1 MKKSRSAKKAKP
13 ASVSAKTRPP
23 AVVVMGHVDHG
34 KTTLLEAIRDFGKKT
49 KTSSLTAKE
58 HGGITQHVGAYKVS
72 HKGKQITFLDTPGHE
87 AFAKMRS
94 RGAQAADIAVLV
106 VAANDGV
113 KPQTKEAISH
123 IKESGIPLVVAINK
137 MDLPGASVDKVKAQL
152 AESKILVEGYGGKIV
167 SVPISAKKNEGIDK
181 LLEMIL
187 LVTEMEEL
195 KADKKNPLKA
205 YVLETF
211 LDPSSGV
218 KVNALVKDGQ
228 LAIGKIIKASV
239 AGTEDKRTIVA
250 KIKALLGE
258 NGKRVNQADS
268 GEAVQILGFREL
280 PPVGAEITKGSEE
293 KAEAEAEVPEPVP
306 TPKEEPEEEDK
317 SQESEIDEE
326 EKKESK
332 KIILIL
338 KADVAGTLEAIKVNL
353 SDEVEL
359 VGEGVGDISESDV
372 LLAGSTGAQLVGFNV
387 KVPTAVKKLAEMEK
401 VKIKTYT
408 IIYQLL
414 EDIQKQI
421 LENLEPTINEKIVG
435 EAEVIAEFKIKGS
448 HVAGCK
454 IKSGKINKKDWIRI
468 KQGEEVLGEP
478 RIVSFQK
485 ERQEVDQVKKGDQ
498 VGIVFKP
505 DISFKLGDAI
515 IAYKVI
521 EE

>member
-1 MKKSRSAKKAKP
+1 
-13 ASVSAKTRPP
+13 
-23 AVVVMGHVDHG
+23 
-34 KTTLLEAIRDFGKKT
+34 
-49 KTSSLTAKE
+49 
-58 HGGITQHVGAYKVS
+58 
-72 HKGKQITFLDTPGHE
+72 
-87 AFAKMRS
+87 
-94 RGAQAADIAVLV
+94 
-106 VAANDGV
+106 
-113 KPQTKEAISH
+113 
-123 IKESGIPLVVAINK
+123 
-137 MDLPGASVDKVKAQL
+137 
-152 AESKILVEGYGGKIV
+152 
-167 SVPISAKKNEGIDK
+167 
-181 LLEMIL
+181 
-187 LVTEMEEL
+187 
-195 KADKKNPLKA
+195 
-205 YVLETF
+205 
-211 LDPSSGV
+211 
-218 KVNALVKDGQ
+218 
-228 LAIGKIIKASV
+228 V

-258 NGKRVNQADS
+258 NGQRVNQADS

>member
-13 ASVSAKTRPP
+13 APVSARTRPP
-23 AVVVMGHVDHG
+23 VVVVMGHVDHG

-58 HGGITQHVGAYKVS
+58 HGGITQYVGAYQIS

-137 MDLPGASVDKVKAQL
+137 IDLSGASVDMVKAQL

-167 SVPISAKKNEGIDK
+167 SVPISAKKNEGIDQ

-187 LVTEMEEL
+187 LVAEMEEL

-211 LDPSSGV
+211 LDPRCGV
-218 KVNALVKDGQ
+218 KVNILIKDGQ
-228 LAIGKIIKASV
+228 LRIGRIIKASV
-239 AGTEDKRTIVA
+239 VVGAEDKRTVVA

-258 NGKRVNQADS
+258 KGKRVNQADP
-268 GEAVQILGFREL
+268 GEAVQVLGFREL
-280 PPVGAEITKGSEE
+280 PAVGAAVIEGSEE
-293 KAEAEAEVPEPVP
+293 KAEAKAKAPEPTP
-306 TPKEEPEEEDK
+306 TPKKEDGK
-317 SQESEIDEE
+317 
-326 EKKESK
+326 EKKESN
-332 KIILIL
+332 KITLIL
-338 KADVAGTLEAIKVNL
+338 KADVAGTLEAIRANL

-359 VGEGVGDISESDV
+359 VGEGVGEISESDV

-408 IIYQLL
+408 VIYQLL

-421 LENLEPTINEKIVG
+421 LEILEPAINEEVLG
-435 EAEVIAEFKIKGS
+435 EAKVIAEFKIKGS

-454 IKSGKINKKDWIRI
+454 VKSGKINKKDRIRI
-468 KQGEEVLGEP
+468 KRGKEVLGEP
-478 RIVSFQK
+478 KIVSFQK
-485 ERQEVDQVKKGDQ
+485 ERQEADQVKKGDE

-505 DISFKLGDAI
+505 DISFKLGDGI